1 MSRTRRKM
9 PGKAVQKLSRAKK
22 VAIYIRVSTTYQ
34 VDRDSLPMQRK
45 DLAAYSELVL
55 GISDYE
61 IFEDA
66 GYSGKNT
73 DRPAFQEMM
82 QRTRKGE
89 FSHILVWKIDRI
101 SRNLLDFAEMYEE
114 LQELRVTFVSKNE
127 QFDTST
133 AIGEA
138 MLKIILVFAE
148 LERNMTSERVT
159 AAMISRANNGQWNGG
174 RVPFGYDYDPEKKE
188 FSIREDEEKICQL
201 LKKDYLESKSLTHT
215 ARFLNESGYKTRAE
229 AEWSPTAVWII
240 ASSPFYA
247 GIYRYNRYKGVEH
260 RVENPEE
267 EWVLVPDHHPAI
279 FTLEEHEAMLQLLKK
294 NLRSFENPI
303 GRPHGTDNIHL
314 FSGIVY
320 CGKCGSKMTSTP
332 GRLHADG
339 YRTSIYSCPKR
350 RKTKDC
356 DNPSVNDLIIGEF
369 VMNYILNML
378 NAKSG
383 FSKIRNPE
391 ALEKRLLFGSTF
403 ADVEHVEENG
413 LNEFYNLLSR
423 YGSDDSYT
431 FAIRKPRK
439 KRAVVDPEIEKLR
452 REKEKHERALKRLQ
466 NLFLYSDSLIS
477 EKEFIIK
484 KSEITKNLEDV
495 NSMLG
500 MVSRGADSVLTD
512 EEFVKQASHLLISKE
527 LSDRQY
533 IYFKKLAQSV
543 SPEILKTYM
552 ETILDSVMV
561 IDGRISSIVFRNG
574 LTHKFIYKT

>member
-1 MSRTRRKM
+1 M
-9 PGKAVQKLSRAKK
+9 PGKAIQKLSRAKK

-34 VDRDSLPMQRK
+34 IDRDSLPMQRK
-45 DLAAYSELVL
+45 DLIAYAELVL
-55 GISDYE
+55 GIEEYE

-89 FSHILVWKIDRI
+89 FTHILVWKIDRI

-159 AAMISRANNGQWNGG
+159 AAMISRASNGQWNGG
-174 RVPFGYDYDPEKKE
+174 RVPYGYDYDPERKE
-188 FSIREDEEKICQL
+188 FSIREDEERICQL

-215 ARFLNESGYKTRAE
+215 ARFLNESGFKTRAD

-247 GIYRYNRYKGVEH
+247 GIYRYNRYKGTER

-303 GRPHGTDNIHL
+303 GRPHSTDNIHL

-339 YRTSIYSCPKR
+339 YRTSTYSCPKR

-369 VMNYILNML
+369 VINYILNML

-391 ALEKRLLFGSTF
+391 ALEKKLLFGSTF
-403 ADVEHVEENG
+403 AEVEHVEENG

-439 KRAVVDPEIEKLR
+439 KRAAVDPEIEKLR

-466 NLFLYSDSLIS
+466 NLFLYSDSPIS

-484 KSEITKNLEDV
+484 KSEISKNLEDV

-500 MVSRGADSVLTD
+500 MVSRGADSVLSD

-574 LTHKFIYKT
+574 LTHKFIYKA

>member
-1 MSRTRRKM
+1 M
-9 PGKAVQKLSRAKK
+9 PGKAIQKLSRAKK

-34 VDRDSLPMQRK
+34 IDRDSLPMQRK
-45 DLAAYSELVL
+45 DLIAYAELVL
-55 GISDYE
+55 GIEEYE

-89 FSHILVWKIDRI
+89 FTHILVWKIDRI

-159 AAMISRANNGQWNGG
+159 AAMISRASNGQWNGG
-174 RVPFGYDYDPEKKE
+174 RVPYGYDYDPERKE
-188 FSIREDEEKICQL
+188 FSIREDEERICQL

-215 ARFLNESGYKTRAE
+215 ARFLNESGFKTRAD

-247 GIYRYNRYKGVEH
+247 GIYRYNRYKGTE
-260 RVENPEE
+260 RRTENPEE

-303 GRPHGTDNIHL
+303 GRPHSTDNIHL

-339 YRTSIYSCPKR
+339 YRTSTYSCPKR

-369 VMNYILNML
+369 VINYILNML

-391 ALEKRLLFGSTF
+391 ALEKKLLFGSTF
-403 ADVEHVEENG
+403 AEVEHVEENG

-439 KRAVVDPEIEKLR
+439 KRAAVDPEIEKLR

-466 NLFLYSDSLIS
+466 NLFLYSDSPIS

-484 KSEITKNLEDV
+484 KSEISKNLEDV

-500 MVSRGADSVLTD
+500 MVSRGADSVLSD

-561 IDGRISSIVFRNG
+561 IDGHISSIVFRNG
-574 LTHKFIYKT
+574 LTHKFIYKA